1 MSICCRGAEPHP
13 AVAVPLP
20 LDLEMGSRAR
30 VDCLDRI
37 MRDVGVDAGLQ
48 ERVKRRRF
56 RGKEKK
62 EPREYSLE

>member
-1 MSICCRGAEPHP
+1 
-13 AVAVPLP
+13 
-20 LDLEMGSRAR
+20 MGSRAR